1 MEGNYFAAAF
11 GTEGIRIYSIHAA
24 DKTLKVEYELN
35 KGSPGIDSID
45 IRDIA
50 YDSSRKILFMVDY
63 VSGLIALQVDYSN
76 SLSAKLTSSTKKL
89 KACTLIYYDRFS
101 DELYLSCRELFKF
114 RISGWPTLDEKVLPK
129 SEISIREIISTSKMV
144 ALVGRDIF

>member
-11 GTEGIRIYSIHAA
+11 GTEGIRIYSLKAA

-35 KGSPGIDSID
+35 KDSPGIDSID

-63 VSGLIALQVDYSN
+63 VSGLMALQVDYSN
-76 SLSAKLTSSTKKL
+76 ALSAKLTSSTKK
-89 KACTLIYYDRFS
+89 
-101 DELYLSCRELFKF
+101 
-114 RISGWPTLDEKVLPK
+114 
-129 SEISIREIISTSKMV
+129 
-144 ALVGRDIF
+144 